1 MHEIEKNAGEGI
13 TTVGKLIQ
21 ENKVKND
28 PNYQAATKQFW
39 KFHGMASAANIT
51 SLLCTVGQFYLMAKK
66 ASFSF
71 WISINKLTGK
81 QKIKDFELFKKKKM

>member
-1 MHEIEKNAGEGI
+1 VGTLKYNEQMHEIEKNAGEGI

-28 PNYQAATKQFW
+28 PNYQAVSKKFW
-39 KFHGMASAANIT
+39 KFHGLASASNLT
-51 SLLCTVGQFYLMAKK
+51 SLLCTVGQLYLIAKK

-71 WISINKLTGK
+71 
-81 QKIKDFELFKKKKM
+81 